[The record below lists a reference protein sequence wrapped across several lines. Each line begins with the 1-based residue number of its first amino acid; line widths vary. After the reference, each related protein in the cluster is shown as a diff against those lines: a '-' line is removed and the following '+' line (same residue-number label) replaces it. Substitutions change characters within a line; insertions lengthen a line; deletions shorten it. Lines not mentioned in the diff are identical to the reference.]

1 MVWLNGTVMPVSL
14 WITLIGLP
22 LSVFARAIDDDSP
35 CVHPMKPMNA
45 AAMR

>member
-1 MVWLNGTVMPVSL
+1 MPVIL

-22 LSVFARAIDDDSP
+22 LSVFASAIDDDRP
-35 CVHPMKPMNA
+35 CVQTMKPMNA